1 MFSFSAFLINTS
13 DRVIRVYDSKEIIA
27 LGKDGEPEPI
37 QKLQDLVN
45 KLAQLFYLPILYIH
59 VLLFCLEPRGR
70 NAASLGMVNIYVQA
84 AHVNMLY
91 TFGRNQSVIL

>member
-1 MFSFSAFLINTS
+1 MSLPVEASRLRVGYVPYGLLTAFGSLFSAFLINTS

-45 KLAQLFYLPILYIH
+45 KLVLPLF
-59 VLLFCLEPRGR
+59 LF
-70 NAASLGMVNIYVQA
+70 NK
-84 AHVNMLY
+84 
-91 TFGRNQSVIL
+91 